1 MKKLLNSKH
10 RLFHKL
16 GSFRNKNITFHYTV
30 THQLSFMNAETYLYT
45 ELFLKCQLSY
55 AKKKKI

>member
-16 GSFRNKNITFHYTV
+16 GSFRNMNISFHYTV

-45 ELFLKCQLSY
+45 ELFLKCQLY
-55 AKKKKI
+55 